1 MSHNRAKNVDPGGKQ
16 QLETHDQ
23 QGTALTLTPPVKID
37 LRDTDAVRRE
47 LAQVYRDARA
57 GKIATQDA
65 TRLGFLL
72 DLIRRAFE
80 TCELRERLELLEL
93 TLARRRKK
101 T

>member
-1 MSHNRAKNVDPGGKQ
+1 MAQKRADSGGKQ
-16 QLETHDQ
+16 QPETQIQ
-23 QGTALTLTPPVKID
+23 QGTALTPTPPAKID

-47 LAQVYRDARA
+47 LAAVYRDARS
-57 GKIATQDA
+57 GKIETQDA
-65 TRLGFLL
+65 TRLGYLL

>member
-1 MSHNRAKNVDPGGKQ
+1 MTIERANSDDAGGKQ
-16 QLETHDQ
+16 KPATRVQS
-23 QGTALTLTPPVKID
+23 GTTLTLTPPAKID
-37 LRDTDAVRRE
+37 LRDSEAVRRE